1 MYFFLLFGLIAWY
14 SFINNN
20 LVLIFFSP
28 YVIVGFK
35 KRKKFNLF
43 TNLKFVINIIR
54 EKKNYNSAIEAKQIN

>member
-20 LVLIFFSP
+20 LVLIFFSS